1 MVSINVGNV
10 FISGDTAY
18 KIIEIKDNKVIATVF
33 GTNITKEFDL
43 SGFRRIEDVP
53 EHELD

>member
-1 MVSINVGNV
+1 MVSINVGDV

-18 KIIEIKDNKVIATVF
+18 KIIKIEKNKVIATVF

>member
-1 MVSINVGNV
+1 MVSINVGDI

-18 KIIEIKDNKVIATVF
+18 KIIKIKDNKVIATVF